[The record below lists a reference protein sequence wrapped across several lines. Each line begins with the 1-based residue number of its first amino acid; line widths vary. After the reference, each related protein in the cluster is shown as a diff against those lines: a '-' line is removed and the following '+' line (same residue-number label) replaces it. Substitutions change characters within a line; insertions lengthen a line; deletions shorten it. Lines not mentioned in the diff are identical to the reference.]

1 MKYFSSFFASFSLS
15 LNQDQGLTICHKGS
29 RADRAQHVQ
38 ISANKF
44 ARIVQVVCQV
54 LQHGRAPGET
64 RLLHPPAGSQEP
76 DRVSRTLLELGGG
89 CVRVRA
95 VPGDTIFALIMARV

>member
-1 MKYFSSFFASFSLS
+1 M
-15 LNQDQGLTICHKGS
+15 
-29 RADRAQHVQ
+29 Q

-76 DRVSRTLLELGGG
+76 DRVSRTLLEFGGG
-89 CVRVRA
+89 CVRA
-95 VPGDTIFALIMARV
+95 VPGGNHICTHHGQGLGQHIL

>member
-1 MKYFSSFFASFSLS
+1 M
-15 LNQDQGLTICHKGS
+15 
-29 RADRAQHVQ
+29 Q

-95 VPGDTIFALIMARV
+95 VPGDNHICTHHGQGLGQHIL

>member
-1 MKYFSSFFASFSLS
+1 M
-15 LNQDQGLTICHKGS
+15 
-29 RADRAQHVQ
+29 Q

-76 DRVSRTLLELGGG
+76 DRVSRTLQSSEEEEEEDVCGQSRG
-89 CVRVRA
+89 A
-95 VPGDTIFALIMARV
+95 TIFALIMARV

>member
-1 MKYFSSFFASFSLS
+1 M
-15 LNQDQGLTICHKGS
+15 
-29 RADRAQHVQ
+29 Q

-76 DRVSRTLLELGGG
+76 DRVSRTLLEFRGGGGGGG
-89 CVRVRA
+89 CVQA
-95 VPGDTIFALIMARV
+95 VPGGNHICTHHGQGLGQHIL